1 MHPSTVNPRR
11 AARGAI
17 ACGMRSAGLLL
28 HRRTPGGLEVFIV
41 HPGGPYFARK
51 DDGVWSIPK
60 GEIDGDE
67 QPLDVARREFHEET
81 GQTLEACGGTGEPH
95 PLGEIR
101 QAGGKRVEAW
111 AVEGDWPDGVKLVS
125 NTFTLEWPPR
135 SGTMQSFP
143 EVDRGGFVPLAEAR
157 RKLNP
162 AQVEFLDRLVAWL
175 ASSG

>member
-1 MHPSTVNPRR
+1 
-11 AARGAI
+11 
-17 ACGMRSAGLLL
+17 MRSAGLLL
-28 HRRTPGGLEVFIV
+28 YRPTADGVEVFIV

-60 GEIDGDE
+60 GEVEDGED
-67 QPLDVARREFHEET
+67 PLDVARREFEEET
-81 GQTLEACGGTGEPH
+81 GQTLDACGVTGTPH

-111 AVEGDWPDGVKLVS
+111 AVAGDWPAGAELVS
-125 NTFTLEWPPR
+125 NTFPLEWPPR
-135 SGTMQSFP
+135 SGTMKEFP

-162 AQVEFLDRLVAWL
+162 AQVEFLDRLVEWL